1 MFSTTPFL
9 PHRYIIQEPIIHPHK
24 YSTLEDYMATIIVDY
39 VKPPTLEPEVLTDTD
54 PDLVECACTMLAWH
68 SYAQTPPLGEL
79 VWNRPITKRTI
90 SELLQNPTETQRLI
104 QAYQTLI
111 TNLYLGILSY
121 YPNSDV
127 ESIVAET
134 ALKQEIP
141 EITEDPNEPDQ
152 RIWKNRYSPL
162 VKPALITML
171 TKIKETGLHPQD
183 IAEDNMWIIPKYPHE
198 LNIIITSAAESV

>member
-1 MFSTTPFL
+1 
-9 PHRYIIQEPIIHPHK
+9 
-24 YSTLEDYMATIIVDY
+24 MATIIVDY
-39 VKPPTLEPEVLTDTD
+39 VKPPTLEPEALADID

-68 SYAQTPPLGEL
+68 SYAHTPPLGEV
-79 VWNRPITKRTI
+79 VWKRPVTKQTI
-90 SELLQNPTETQRLI
+90 SELLRNPTETERLI

-141 EITEDPNEPDQ
+141 EIIEEPSEPDQ
-152 RIWKNRYSPL
+152 RIWKNRYAPL

-171 TKIKETGLHPQD
+171 TKIKETGLHPKD
-183 IAEDNMWIIPKYPHE
+183 IADNNMWIVPQYPQE
-198 LNIIITSAAESV
+198 LEVILVYAAKSV